1 MRERFEVV
9 LNTEEK
15 PPEFLQDGN
24 FHPVGVL
31 KHIYYPIEL
40 VGVSE
45 LGNDLEYTVTYWAIE
60 RLWKSHLEVKR
71 YERVLTAL
79 LNERPVIVDYRD
91 MNNLKIMI
99 PNVAKPLGFEKVYQ
113 ESLSVLRELDK
124 ESLEEFLR
132 KDDTLVRLGWR
143 LE

>member
-9 LNTEEK
+9 LKTEEK

-45 LGNDLEYTVTYWAIE
+45 LGK
-60 RLWKSHLEVKR
+60 RLRIHCD
-71 YERVLTAL
+71 VLG
-79 LNERPVIVDYRD
+79 YR
-91 MNNLKIMI
+91 KAVEI
-99 PNVAKPLGFEKVYQ
+99 
-113 ESLSVLRELDK
+113 SLRS
-124 ESLEEFLR
+124 
-132 KDDTLVRLGWR
+132 
-143 LE
+143 